1 VGVEDRNEDVVEE
14 EASGPSS
21 VPDAPTPSAED
32 GGVIFVLE
40 KASLEVAK
48 VGKVKK
54 TKEIPSPFLSGEEGG
69 EFFFRGS
76 RDRDVRNERDYKG
89 DAIRGRGLRT
99 PFRGSKWRGA
109 LGACA
114 ASFGLPDLLHYFSLQ
129 SLSLSDFQSFII
141 MGFLSCLIFTL
152 FQFCTKPNF
161 VELLYYNEQLQQL
174 H

>member
-1 VGVEDRNEDVVEE
+1 MNEDVAKE

-21 VPDAPTPSAED
+21 VPNAATPVLAPSAED

-40 KASLEVAK
+40 KASLEAAK

-76 RDRDVRNERDYKG
+76 RDRDVHNEGDYKG
-89 DAIRGRGLRT
+89 DAIRGRGLST
-99 PFRGSKWRGA
+99 PFRGSKRWGA

-114 ASFGLPDLLHYFSLQ
+114 VSFGLPDLLHYLSFQ
-129 SLSLSDFQSFII
+129 SLFLSLVSSLSQIWAFW
-141 MGFLSCLIFTL
+141 
-152 FQFCTKPNF
+152 
-161 VELLYYNEQLQQL
+161 VV
-174 H
+174 

>member
-1 VGVEDRNEDVVEE
+1 MVGVEDRNEDVAK

-21 VPDAPTPSAED
+21 VSDAIAPVPAPSAED

-76 RDRDVRNERDYKG
+76 HDRDVHNEGDYKG
-89 DAIRGRGLRT
+89 DAIQ
-99 PFRGSKWRGA
+99 A
-109 LGACA
+109 
-114 ASFGLPDLLHYFSLQ
+114 
-129 SLSLSDFQSFII
+129 
-141 MGFLSCLIFTL
+141 
-152 FQFCTKPNF
+152 
-161 VELLYYNEQLQQL
+161 
-174 H
+174 